1 MSRLVIWHGQKG
13 EDPMR
18 GNIAILKFLRF
29 VVIGTVLTTVLLGGI
44 GYLLSGR
51 EGLINMGLWGI
62 ALGLLGSFS
71 GGLAMLVETHFWTG
85 YAERFGKHWF
95 KKVSEEEDNKPDY

>member
-1 MSRLVIWHGQKG
+1 
-13 EDPMR
+13 MR
-18 GNIAILKFLRF
+18 GNISIFKFLRF
-29 VVIGTVLTTVLLGGI
+29 VVVGTVLTTVVLGGF

-51 EGLINMGLWGI
+51 EGLINMGTWGI

-85 YAERFGKHWF
+85 YAGRFGKSWF
-95 KKVSEEEDNKPDY
+95 KKESEGEDNKPDY